1 VNVAGRRISAP
12 EDQSNWQRDQKSQP
26 ARQAQSSRART
37 ADSSSKNAV
46 SFSSG
51 PTMKPF
57 PLPRCASAIQILRP
71 SESIAATQPKLHPA
85 LLSVS
90 NYFPILHLELCS
102 RHCLLFNTSPN
113 DSEQHD
119 GNDSSPSQEGP
130 VKIKL
135 TSHLQLCRAGC
146 VFPL

>member
-1 VNVAGRRISAP
+1 CVPR
-12 EDQSNWQRDQKSQP
+12 P
-26 ARQAQSSRART
+26 AEW
-37 ADSSSKNAV
+37 
-46 SFSSG
+46 G
-51 PTMKPF
+51 PKGPCG
-57 PLPRCASAIQILRP
+57 PYGPWGPRGLGELPRCASAIQILRP
-71 SESIAATQPKLHPA
+71 SESIAATQPQLHPA

-119 GNDSSPSQEGP
+119 GNDSSPSQEGLVP
-130 VKIKL
+130 IKL
-135 TSHLQLCRAGC
+135 TYRHQLCRAGR